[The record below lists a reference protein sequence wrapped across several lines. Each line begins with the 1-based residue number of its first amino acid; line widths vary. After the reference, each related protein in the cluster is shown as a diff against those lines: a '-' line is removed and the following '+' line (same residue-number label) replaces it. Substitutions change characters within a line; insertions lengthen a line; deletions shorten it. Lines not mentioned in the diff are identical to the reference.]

1 MKIAV
6 IITFAVLMLVAFL
19 MNLFGLMRLYPI
31 YITSPL
37 LFLVIF
43 LAIKSLFHRKKFK
56 GFKSFH

>member
-1 MKIAV
+1 MKVIGV
-6 IITFAVLMLVAFL
+6 IIFTALVLTAFL

-43 LAIKSLFHRKKFK
+43 FTIKSLFHRKKFK
-56 GFKSFH
+56 GFKSYH